1 LIKPIIPSSDQG
13 SSASIVFQP
22 LELALATSGGETPEP
37 RIRVYASTI
46 AGGSSTDIGFTEG
59 DDPPYLLTPSEGVLQ
74 GGITIDGTTGEVTS
88 RWLEIVSELG
98 TDDDT
103 TFYVEIGTVAAG
115 ETEGSWIVSNSRYGP
130 IHAQICRNWYA
141 SSAPYFGVNWS

>member
-1 LIKPIIPSSDQG
+1 VTVDPES
-13 SSASIVFQP
+13 
-22 LELALATSGGETPEP
+22 ETSPAP
-37 RIRVYASTI
+37 PKIRVYPSTL

-59 DDPPYLLTPSEGVLQ
+59 DDPAYLLTPSEGVLQ

-141 SSAPYFGVNWS
+141 GAAPYFGLNWS